1 MKQNYPLPII
11 ALDLAARSGY
21 AHSAGPRGVW
31 TIRNVT
37 DGHALADMLER
48 ILNLAVAYGAG
59 TVAAE
64 APFFHPKHPTGS
76 IIKIQH
82 GATAKIAAARVGAMY
97 LEYAPSQIKLLTA
110 GKGNASKAEMI
121 AAVNSI
127 YKIQTSDDNEADA
140 VALLGIVRDGIS
152 PATKNKK

>member
-1 MKQNYPLPII
+1 
-11 ALDLAARSGY
+11 
-21 AHSAGPRGVW
+21 
-31 TIRNVT
+31 
-37 DGHALADMLER
+37 
-48 ILNLAVAYGAG
+48 
-59 TVAAE
+59 
-64 APFFHPKHPTGS
+64 
-76 IIKIQH
+76 
-82 GATAKIAAARVGAMY
+82 MY

-110 GKGNASKAEMI
+110 GKGNASKAEMV